1 MNQVRALFLLVLA
14 AVTGYHTPAEHEREH
29 EADRPAGA

>member
-1 MNQVRALFLLVLA
+1 MNQVRALFFLILA

-29 EADRPAGA
+29 EADPRAGA